1 MKKKKLTK
9 NKNVIEIPSS
19 VETTIITRYS
29 VKSKKCDS
37 CGFHSSFKFYN
48 NSYLCVECFYMD
60 RRGIS
65 RFPDHKNDKRK
76 NSSDS
81 FHSMDL

>member
-1 MKKKKLTK
+1 MKNKKLRK
-9 NKNVIEIPSS
+9 NKNVTEVPSS
-19 VETTIITRYS
+19 IDYIIVTRYN

-37 CGFHSSFKFYN
+37 CGFQSSFKFYN

-65 RFPDHKNDKRK
+65 RYPDHKNDKRK
-76 NSSDS
+76 KSDN
-81 FHSMDL
+81 FYI

>member
-1 MKKKKLTK
+1 MKNKKLRK
-9 NKNVIEIPSS
+9 NKKAIEIPSS
-19 VETTIITRYS
+19 IDNIIVVRYN

-37 CGFHSSFKFYN
+37 CGFSSSFKFYN

-65 RFPDHKNDKRK
+65 RYPDNKNDKRK
-76 NSSDS
+76 TSNS
-81 FHSMDL
+81 FPL

>member
-1 MKKKKLTK
+1 MKRKKLKKT
-9 NKNVIEIPSS
+9 KNVIEIPASIDY
-19 VETTIITRYS
+19 IIVTRYN

-37 CGFHSSFKFYN
+37 CGYPSSFKYYN

-65 RFPDHKNDKRK
+65 RYPDNKNDKRK
-76 NSSDS
+76 KSN
-81 FHSMDL
+81 HLPL